1 MKRRK
6 KVVITDQELTPIVLA
21 TIESKKTGVGL
32 IGIILLFAIFGSFT
46 YYLPTISK
54 YVESYLHPE
63 LKSNLAENEGEEN
76 NNEEEEVK
84 KYLYTRTLSIDV
96 DEFLL
101 YKFTIDNDTLNFF
114 LKNKKETTLNIDEF
128 NYFLE
133 IYDEKD
139 NLLQQIKFEDVPT
152 LSVNEETK
160 VSYKLKNTN
169 LNYFKFLE
177 IKKESYPSYEAPLN
191 EEKNGILTC
200 TKDNEEIKY
209 IFKNNKLNLVNL
221 NLKLDMTTP
230 DFFNQYETYQ
240 KIAETYNK
248 MEGITA
254 EFLSLEEGT
263 MLFNTEI
270 DLGKNNGT
278 SLSLSK
284 SVYAKDTDAKV
295 IYFEMPLK
303 NYICK

>member
-84 KYLYTRTLSIDV
+84 KYLYTKTLSIDV

-139 NLLQQIKFEDVPT
+139 NLLQQIKFEDIPP
-152 LSVNEETK
+152 LSVNEETQ

>member
-6 KVVITDQELTPIVLA
+6 KIVITDQELTPIVLA

-84 KYLYTRTLSIDV
+84 KYLYTKTLSIDV

-177 IKKESYPSYEAPLN
+177 IKKESYPAYEAPLN

>member
-6 KVVITDQELTPIVLA
+6 KIVITDQELTPIVLA